1 MRVYALDELPA
12 DLRPQLA
19 AFAVSDGDPPQDF
32 DLIRRLRRMGH
43 PASDYWGVYAVEDGQ
58 VLSRVETLQLPFRGR
73 AGPQTVV
80 GVADVLT
87 LPEGTGR
94 GLARALLQEAHRRE
108 TARGRGW
115 SFLWTHG
122 TWGAHRLYLSL
133 GYQDV
138 YSPPNALRLVP
149 RTTRRE
155 PPAGYHW
162 RVARAADTDRLAR
175 LLARATEGRY
185 GFVPRPRE
193 STRIRFSL
201 GWRRPENHR
210 ILFRGARAEGYAHLA
225 SSNSWNVTVN
235 EVVVPSSDHSEAMIA
250 GLEGLARGRWLTFQG
265 TSFIR
270 DAESQLTSRGYRI
283 LPRSHAVLMAKPL
296 GARASRGEDLR
307 KVCGDP
313 LYSSHRGD
321 MF

>member
-1 MRVYALDELPA
+1 MRIYALDELPV
-12 DLRPQLA
+12 DFRPQLA

-43 PASDYWGVYAVEDGQ
+43 PGSDYWGVYAVEGGRI
-58 VLSRVETLQLPFRGR
+58 LSRVETLQLPFRGR
-73 AGPQTVV
+73 TGPQTVV

-94 GLARALLQEAHRRE
+94 GFARALLQEAHHRE

-115 SFLWTHG
+115 SFLWTHR

-133 GYQDV
+133 GYEDV
-138 YSPPNALRLVP
+138 YSPPNALRPIP
-149 RTTRRE
+149 RSTRRE
-155 PPAGYHW
+155 PPTGYHW
-162 RVARAADTDRLAR
+162 RVARAADADRLAR

-185 GFVPRPRE
+185 GFVPRPRR

-201 GWRRPENHR
+201 GLRRPENYR
-210 ILFRGARAEGYAHLA
+210 LLFRGARAVGYAHLP
-225 SSNSWNVTVN
+225 SSTSWNVTVN
-235 EVVVPSSDHSEAMIA
+235 EVVITSSDHSEAMIV

-265 TSFIR
+265 TSFVR
-270 DAESQLTSRGYRI
+270 DAETQLTSRGYRI
-283 LPRSHAVLMAKPL
+283 LPSSHAVLMAKPL
-296 GARASRGEDLR
+296 HPRRSRGEDLR